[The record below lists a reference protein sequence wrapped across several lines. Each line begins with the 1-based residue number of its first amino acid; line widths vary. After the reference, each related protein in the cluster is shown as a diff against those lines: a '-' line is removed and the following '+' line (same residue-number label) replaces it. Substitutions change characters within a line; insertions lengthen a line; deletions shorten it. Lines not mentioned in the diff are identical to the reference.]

1 MPQGIPYGYPYG
13 QPLYYA
19 YPSYGVPLMPVQGGG
34 IPYAQGMP
42 YGQGQP
48 ASQGQMQPYAPYVPY
63 MQPMVYYGVAA
74 PVYSSSQ
81 NGTLPGMQGTAPQRE
96 NVRVRPRPKRAQ
108 STMPQAQTDGAQKRE
123 GIVQP
128 RRRRRVPVSPWEGDE
143 EKPQAPASGG
153 EADLSEDL
161 KEETADAGMQAAET
175 SGPEKAGISPL
186 TGPADQQPPRTDAP
200 EKAED
205 TAARDK
211 TGTPQEKEIRPPEST
226 CGKQETA
233 AEKEQPAAPREE
245 ALAPAAERSEAAG
258 PGPAPEPETPAMT
271 PEMAKIVENTVYN
284 KAATRLWM
292 PGGALDAQQDDDDEK
307 TEEEPEEEERSVRL
321 SVLNTALFI
330 LGILAVAFLLMEL
343 GVIPTLF

>member
-1 MPQGIPYGYPYG
+1 M
-13 QPLYYA
+13 
-19 YPSYGVPLMPVQGGG
+19 
-34 IPYAQGMP
+34 
-42 YGQGQP
+42 
-48 ASQGQMQPYAPYVPY
+48 
-63 MQPMVYYGVAA
+63 
-74 PVYSSSQ
+74 
-81 NGTLPGMQGTAPQRE
+81 
-96 NVRVRPRPKRAQ
+96 
-108 STMPQAQTDGAQKRE
+108 
-123 GIVQP
+123 
-128 RRRRRVPVSPWEGDE
+128 
-143 EKPQAPASGG
+143 
-153 EADLSEDL
+153 
-161 KEETADAGMQAAET
+161 TADAGMQAAET
-175 SGPEKAGISPL
+175 SGPEKAEISPL

-200 EKAED
+200 EKAEEA
-205 TAARDK
+205 AARDK

-233 AEKEQPAAPREE
+233 AEKEQPPAPR
-245 ALAPAAERSEAAG
+245 